1 MFIYY
6 IMDLLKDYDEDTI
19 KKMINVYDSYLK
31 QKEYRKNYYGN
42 KYKNDEEYRNKK
54 REVNKL
60 CNRKRRDLKKS
71 SLSV

>member
-1 MFIYY
+1 
-6 IMDLLKDYDEDTI
+6 MDLLKDYDEDTI
-19 KKMINVYDSYLK
+19 KKMINVYDGYLK

-60 CNRKRRDLKKS
+60 CNRKRRDNKKS